1 MSKRRKGTH
10 FALDPLPERVKRIGL
25 THYIIHSSLIA
36 HVSLLKND
44 YDTSAISGEIQ
55 RRLVTII

>member
-1 MSKRRKGTH
+1 MNKRRKGTL